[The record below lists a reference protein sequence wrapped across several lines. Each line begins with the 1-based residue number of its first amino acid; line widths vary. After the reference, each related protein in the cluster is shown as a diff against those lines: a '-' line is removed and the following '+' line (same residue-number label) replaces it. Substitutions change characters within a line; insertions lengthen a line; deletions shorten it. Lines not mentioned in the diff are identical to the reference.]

1 MKHLLYAVMF
11 ALYLAACT
19 SPTTEQTA
27 LIVEEAPKATTLTF
41 NLDYADWSLEDTKDL
56 KAFED
61 LFKTNDI
68 ISLSN
73 INISTEGALAYT
85 YNQGLGDITIQKQS
99 DGNYNLL
106 EYYIIPIGNV
116 YGKVA
121 LLNYVM
127 DVQKGTIKRDK
138 TFKPQL
144 QVYKYWYNHIV
155 KEYDSYLE
163 NPSYTSKNL
172 DDVPHAA
179 FDIMRF
185 LMFNLTLAAIEGCD
199 DCANRMQRITEDYS
213 FVQSAEYSQNLMVCQ
228 TILKKFEK

>member
-1 MKHLLYAVMF
+1 MF
-11 ALYLAACT
+11 ALFLAGCTSNDPT
-19 SPTTEQTA
+19 SPT
-27 LIVEEAPKATTLTF
+27 VEEAPKATTLAF
-41 NLDYADWSLEDTKDL
+41 NLEYANWSLDDKKDL
-56 KAFED
+56 TAFEE
-61 LFKTNDI
+61 LFKNTTA

-73 INISTEGALAYT
+73 INILSEGTQIYT
-85 YNQGLGDITIQKQS
+85 YHQGLGDVTIEQQA
-99 DGNYNLL
+99 DGNYRLL

-121 LLNYVM
+121 LLRYTM
-127 DVQKGTIKRDK
+127 DIYKGTIIRDK

-155 KEYDSYLE
+155 KEYDSYLD
-163 NPSYTSKNL
+163 NPSYTSKEW

-185 LMFNLTLAAIEGCD
+185 LMFNLTLAAIEGCEE
-199 DCANRMQRITEDYS
+199 CATRMQRITEDYS
-213 FVQSAEYSQNLMVCQ
+213 FVQSAEYSQNLLVCQ